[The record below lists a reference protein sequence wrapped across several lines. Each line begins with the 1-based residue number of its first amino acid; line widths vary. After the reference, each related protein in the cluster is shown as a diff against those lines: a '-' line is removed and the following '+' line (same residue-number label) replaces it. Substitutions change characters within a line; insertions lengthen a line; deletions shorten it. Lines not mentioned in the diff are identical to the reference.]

1 MIRNLLLSLF
11 RFLSREKSP
20 YLIKEDAHSN
30 KEKSGL
36 LKEREQELLH
46 SILEFQ
52 DTIVREV
59 MVPRIHMDCIDI
71 HAGLSQILDLVIEKG
86 HTRLPV
92 FKGSIDNIIGIL
104 NVKDLISIWRYR
116 KLIILQDLIRPAYFV
131 PETKKISELLREFQK
146 HRMHMAIVLDEY
158 GGTAGL
164 VTMEDLIEEI
174 VGDIS
179 DEYDREE
186 EPIQYQ
192 PNGSIIM
199 RADYSIHEAN
209 EKLDLG
215 LPENDFESIGG
226 FVIHLLGRLPE
237 TGERIP
243 YRNLIITVLESND
256 RRILKLKI
264 KKINGEGTPS

>member
-1 MIRNLLLSLF
+1 LISNLFLSLS
-11 RFLSREKSP
+11 RFLSRKKSP
-20 YLIKEDAHSN
+20 YLREGLAHSD
-30 KEKSGL
+30 KEKPGL
-36 LKEREQELLH
+36 LQEREQELLH

-59 MVPRIHMDCIDI
+59 MVPRIHMDCINI
-71 HAGLSQILDLVIEKG
+71 KANLSQILDLVIEKG

-92 FKGSIDNIIGIL
+92 FDRSIDNIIGIL
-104 NVKDLISIWRYR
+104 NVKDLISIWKHRQ
-116 KLIILQDLIRPAYFV
+116 LIILQDLIRPAYFV

-146 HRMHMAIVLDEY
+146 QRIHMAIVLDEY

-164 VTMEDLIEEI
+164 VTMEDLLEEI
-174 VGDIS
+174 VGDIR

-192 PNGSIIM
+192 PDGSVIM
-199 RADYSIHEAN
+199 RADYSIHQAN
-209 EKLDLG
+209 EKLGLD

-226 FVIHLLGRLPE
+226 FVIHHLGRLPGP
-237 TGERIP
+237 GERIP
-243 YRNLIITVLESND
+243 YQNLIITVLESNN

-264 KKINGEGTPS
+264 KKIDGKATPS